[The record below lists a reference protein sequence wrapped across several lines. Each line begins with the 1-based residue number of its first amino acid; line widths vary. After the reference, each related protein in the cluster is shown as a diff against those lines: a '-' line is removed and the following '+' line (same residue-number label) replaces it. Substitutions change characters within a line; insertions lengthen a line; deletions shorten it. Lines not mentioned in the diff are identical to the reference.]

1 MIQEN
6 ESAVNRGI
14 GRSPDIYHR
23 RGVNPPQCLTIST
36 FSKKIMCPNVTF
48 MCFVGSVDGVQVIIS
63 ALGSKWTS
71 GKHKM

>member
-1 MIQEN
+1 MH
-6 ESAVNRGI
+6 SALPSV
-14 GRSPDIYHR
+14 HF
-23 RGVNPPQCLTIST
+23 Q
-36 FSKKIMCPNVTF
+36 KKLMCPNVTF